1 METPNKIIE
10 FLRHAPSTAN
20 DITDFLGVSR
30 QATHRHLL
38 RMITDGRL
46 AKAGAPPKV
55 YYSIPSNPR
64 IATITATALII
75 DASTKRVI
83 DDNFLYISPTG
94 ERLEGWPGFV
104 GWCTA
109 RRQNIT
115 QQAARYV
122 QVYNEY
128 EHFKVEGLIDG
139 LPKITATFKTVALDA
154 IYYVDFYSIEEFGK
168 TKLGQL
174 LLYAKQSQVVHLMH
188 EVIEQARPKIQNMVR
203 EYNID
208 GVAFVPPTVRRE
220 RQFMKVL
227 QKQLAL
233 PVRNVLLEKITTE
246 IVVPQKTLSKLEDRI
261 SNAEQTIVLKDRS
274 NYKNILIIDDAI
286 GSGATINIIAEKI
299 RHSGICQGKIIG
311 LAITGSHDGF
321 DVINEV

>member
-10 FLRHAPSTAN
+10 FLQQSPSTAN
-20 DITDFLGVSR
+20 DITEFLGISR

-38 RMITDGRL
+38 KMVTDGRL

-55 YYSIPSNPR
+55 YYSIPPKPR
-64 IATITATALII
+64 ITTFPPTVLII
-75 DASTKRVI
+75 DTPTKQVV
-83 DDNFLYISPTG
+83 DENFLYISPTG
-94 ERLEGWPGFV
+94 ERLAGWPGFV
-104 GWCTA
+104 EWCTV
-109 RRQNIT
+109 RRQNVT

-122 QVYNEY
+122 QIHNEY
-128 EHFKVEGLIDG
+128 EQFKIGGLIDG
-139 LPKITATFKTVALDA
+139 LPKIAATFRTVALDA
-154 IYYVDFYSIEEFGK
+154 IYYVDFYSIREFGK

-174 LLYAKQSQVVHLMH
+174 LLYAKQSQDVHLML
-188 EVIEQARPKIQNMVR
+188 EVIEYARPKIQDIVR

-233 PVRNVLLEKITTE
+233 PVRNVLLEKISTE
-246 IVVPQKTLSKLEDRI
+246 IVVPQKTLSKLDDRI
-261 SNAEQTIVLKDRS
+261 SNAEQTIVLNDRNS
-274 NYKNILIIDDAI
+274 YKNILVIDDAI
-286 GSGATINIIAEKI
+286 GSGATINVVAEKI
-299 RHSGICQGKIIG
+299 RRSGICQGKIIG
-311 LAITGSHDGF
+311 LAITGSSNGF